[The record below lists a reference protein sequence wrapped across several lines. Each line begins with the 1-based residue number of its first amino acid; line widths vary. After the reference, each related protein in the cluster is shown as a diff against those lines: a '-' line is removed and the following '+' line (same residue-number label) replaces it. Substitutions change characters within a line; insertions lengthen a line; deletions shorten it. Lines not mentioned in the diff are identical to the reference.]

1 MATYHIWT
9 IGCQMNKADSAQLA
23 DGLEALGLQATE
35 SPESADLVI
44 MNTCVVRQHAEDK
57 ALAKLGGLRALKR
70 RRPRLRLAVVG
81 CMVGPRTSELEQR
94 FPHVDL
100 FCRPQAFEP
109 VLDLARQLA
118 AEHSQDPERLDLLR
132 QQGHRVGQVTAFVP
146 IIHGCDKFCT
156 YCIVPYR
163 RGRERSRPL
172 GEVVA
177 ETQRLVA
184 LGVKEVTLLG
194 QTVDSYGH
202 DLAEGHDLADL
213 LAALNDVDGLRRIR
227 FLTSYP
233 PDMTDRIIQAIAS
246 LDRVCEHIELPFQA
260 GDDEVLQSMR
270 RGYTIAQYGALVERI
285 RAVIPGVSLATDVI
299 VGYPG
304 ERPEQF
310 QRTYDLLAALRFDTV
325 HVAAY
330 SPRPGTIA
338 ARWPDDVPAQEKQ
351 ARLQAVE
358 TLQTAVSAAINASL
372 AGEVLEVL
380 VEEMPEPGRWRG
392 RTRTNKIVFFD
403 DPLPPL
409 AKGGLG
415 GVQAHLLGQL
425 VQVRIERAGR
435 WSLQGVAAA

>member
-1 MATYHIWT
+1 MISYHIWT

-23 DGLEALGLQATE
+23 DGLESLGLRATE
-35 SPESADLVI
+35 SPEGADLVV

-57 ALAKLGGLRALKR
+57 ALAKLGSLRALKR
-70 RRPRLRLAVVG
+70 QRPGMRLAVVG
-81 CMVGPRTSELEQR
+81 CMVGPRTADLEQR

-118 AEHSQDPERLDLLR
+118 AGRSQDPEGLDLLR
-132 QQGHRVGQVTAFVP
+132 ERGHRAGQAAAYVP

-156 YCIVPYR
+156 YCIIPYR

-172 GEVVA
+172 PEVVA
-177 ETQRLVA
+177 EAERLVC

-202 DLAEGHDLADL
+202 DLPEGRDLADL
-213 LAALNDVDGLRRIR
+213 LAALNRVEGLQRIR

-233 PDMTDRIIQAIAS
+233 PDMTDRIIHAIAS
-246 LDRVCEHIELPFQA
+246 LEKVCEHIELPFQA

-270 RGYTIAQYGALVERI
+270 RGYTIAQYRALVEKI
-285 RAVIPGVSLATDVI
+285 RAAIPGVSLATDVI

-310 QRTYDLLAALRFDTV
+310 QRTYDLLAELRFDTV

-338 ARWPDDVPAQEKQ
+338 ARWADDVPPEEKQ
-351 ARLQAVE
+351 LRLHAVE
-358 TLQTAVSAAINASL
+358 ALQTSISAAINASL
-372 AGEVLEVL
+372 VGETLEVL
-380 VEEMPEPGRWRG
+380 VEDTPQPGRWRG
-392 RTRTNKIVFFD
+392 RTRTNKLVFFD
-403 DPLPPL
+403 DE
-409 AKGGLG
+409 ADR
-415 GVQAHLLGQL
+415 QGQL

-435 WSLQGVAAA
+435 WSLQGGAAA